1 MNKSKRAVIA
11 LLFLCSILFLTQ
23 PDKDDIYDWL
33 EHEQGIT
40 QRDDSNEAIAFG
52 LFKKD
57 GKQIQEMFSHYRNTG
72 LFASEEKVFYDEN
85 GESFTIRVF
94 GIAGQLF
101 LMEEGPVWDWLNN

>member
-1 MNKSKRAVIA
+1 MKKRKRAVIV
-11 LLFLCSILFLTQ
+11 LLLLCSILFLTQ

-33 EHEQGIT
+33 ASEQGIT

-72 LFASEEKVFYDEN
+72 LFASEEKVFQDEN
-85 GESFTIRVF
+85 GESFTVRVF